1 MRRSTRKLIVPPLIA
16 AFVFSGCLAATPR
29 DVRTEHGI
37 ERTVPGPVEG
47 FGYLSAGYV
56 ARADLYGEIDGI
68 EPGSGW
74 TTTLP
79 LAPGTLYVAL
89 VAVVVVAAASGDG
102 GGGDLQALDLLDLDG
117 LDEGTW
123 HSGMSDPR
131 HVVVSELSFDL
142 TFSTS
147 RHRDSQEG
155 GSLDY
160 TAVLVGMRLGGPR
173 RYVPRYYFT
182 GGWGWYG
189 FRYDERTEAHVRGP
203 YVGGGL
209 ELFADPWVALGLDY
223 KVHYCLGEDE
233 DDEPVDAAMGLF
245 SANITWYF

>member
-1 MRRSTRKLIVPPLIA
+1 MKRSTRELIAPPLIA
-16 AFVFSGCLAATPR
+16 VFAFSGCLMATPQ

-37 ERTVPGPVEG
+37 ERTVPGPTEG
-47 FGYLSAGYV
+47 FGYVSAGYV

-68 EPGSGW
+68 EPGTGW
-74 TTTLP
+74 TVTLP

-89 VAVVVVAAASGDG
+89 VAVLVLAAAE
-102 GGGDLQALDLLDLDG
+102 GGGDLSG
-117 LDEGTW
+117 LDFVAGSDEVIW

-131 HVVVSELSFDL
+131 HFVISELSFDL

-160 TAVLVGMRLGGPR
+160 SAFLVGMRLGGPR

-189 FRYDERTEAHVRGP
+189 FRYDERTEAHVTGP
-203 YVGGGL
+203 YMGGGL
-209 ELFADPWVALGLDY
+209 ELFADPRITFGVDY

-233 DDEPVDAAMGLF
+233 DDEPVDAAMGLLT
-245 SANITWYF
+245 ANVTWYW